1 MAHLDPLPDFDDLKI
16 YYLDIEQIPN
26 GFLVFRSDEKY
37 FTLTQSMIDALS
49 ANAQF
54 IQDLLKGLSDQGIE
68 IEFILQ
74 SYKLLKDNYSTL
86 HGKHLIPT
94 IDGKKHIIT
103 MYDKIK
109 HYREKIFLINEHG
122 PFPSKDIYF
131 LFIIMRNYFELYDEY
146 CSSIRDVI
154 APPISQPATEPPP
167 VTLPVPT
174 NDEKVNTV
182 KGNDE
187 KKEETSIDIEEL
199 ASYFKANFRGFGGGH
214 DYFSDLIKDAL
225 NLSTKKEI
233 GMVAYLIYQSNKLNI
248 KRPKTFSLWIR
259 TFFKLLGKT
268 PPQDTHLN
276 KYKPNEIISGIF
288 AYIK

>member
-1 MAHLDPLPDFDDLKI
+1 MAHLDSLPDIPDLKI
-16 YYLDIEQIPN
+16 DNLDIEQIPE
-26 GFLVFRSDEKY
+26 GILIFSPDEKH
-37 FTLTQSMIDALS
+37 FLLTESNIELLK
-49 ANAQF
+49 ANVQNV
-54 IQDLLKGLSDQGIE
+54 QDLLKELSLQGIDVKY
-68 IEFILQ
+68 IIQ
-74 SYKLLKDNYSTL
+74 SYKLLTDNYCTSQ
-86 HGKHLIPT
+86 GKRLIPT

-103 MYDKIK
+103 MYDRIK
-109 HYREKIFLINEHG
+109 PYREKIFLINEHG

-131 LFIIMRNYFELYDEY
+131 LYIFMRNYFELYDEY

-154 APPISQPATEPPP
+154 APSISQPATEAPP
-167 VTLPVPT
+167 VTTPVPS
-174 NDEKVNTV
+174 NDENVNPV

-187 KKEETSIDIEEL
+187 KNKETSKDIEEL
-199 ASYFKANFRGFGGGH
+199 ASYFKANFRGFGGGQDH
-214 DYFSDLIKDAL
+214 FSDMVKDVL

-233 GMVAYLIYQSNKLNI
+233 GMVAYLIYKSDKLNI
-248 KRPKTFSLWIR
+248 RRPKTFSLWIR